1 MTTSSTSADRVAVIT
16 GAAGGIGLGLARAC
30 VADGMR
36 VAIADLDAARAGE
49 TAKALRAAGA
59 NAEAWACDVRHPAE
73 VDRLRD
79 LVLEKFGRV
88 DLVCLNAGL
97 GLVKP
102 VAECTEVD
110 WRLLFDVNV
119 NGVINGIRSFLPT
132 LIAQGSGHLSA
143 TASLSGLVADPGLAI
158 YNGTKFAVVGI
169 MESLGMELRRDHQ
182 GISVS
187 VLCPGPVATDIVA
200 NSNKSLADEGTA
212 MTGGEDVADYLARG
226 LSPDTVGRLAIDGI
240 KAGDFWLLPHPEL
253 TVSLLEERVAALR
266 LRRLYAP
273 DQDWPLQGGQG
284 QP

>member
-49 TAKALRAAGA
+49 AAKALRAAGA

-79 LVLEKFGRV
+79 LVLEKFDRV

-110 WRLLFDVNV
+110 WKLLFDVNV

-169 MESLGMELRRDHQ
+169 MESLGMELRQDHQ
-182 GISVS
+182 RIGVS

-253 TVSLLEERVAALR
+253 TLGLLEERVAALR